1 MEHLKK
7 HLVFIRTSI
16 ELGGEINRLV
26 TPEEIDAAI
35 NICSSAFPEQLT
47 EDEREYIKF
56 TLGNQFT
63 HLILVIKALC

>member
-16 ELGGEINRLV
+16 ELRGEINRLV

-35 NICSSAFPEQLT
+35 NICSSAFQS
-47 EDEREYIKF
+47 
-56 TLGNQFT
+56 N
-63 HLILVIKALC
+63 

>member
-26 TPEEIDAAI
+26 TPEEIDAASTRLQ
-35 NICSSAFPEQLT
+35 NHVRPSALMAV
-47 EDEREYIKF
+47 K
-56 TLGNQFT
+56 LG
-63 HLILVIKALC
+63 LL

>member
-16 ELGGEINRLV
+16 ELRGEINRLV

-35 NICSSAFPEQLT
+35 NICSSVFPEQLKD
-47 EDEREYIKF
+47 DERAYIKF

-63 HLILVIKALC
+63 LDLSHKGTV